1 MTRKTTTSI
10 SKANIKISINKA
22 KSPFRNIN
30 NLNKTRNKKGKTPT
44 KI

>member
-1 MTRKTTTSI
+1 MTHKTTTSI

-22 KSPFRNIN
+22 KSLFRNI